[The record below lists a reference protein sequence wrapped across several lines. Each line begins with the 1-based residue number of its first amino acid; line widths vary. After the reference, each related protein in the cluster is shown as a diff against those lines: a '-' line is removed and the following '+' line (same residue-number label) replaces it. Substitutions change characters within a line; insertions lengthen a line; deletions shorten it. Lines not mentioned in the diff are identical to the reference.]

1 MLATESC
8 LGAAWVFNYYEEMKV
23 NTSIF
28 NDKPQSAVALGKS
41 SRLALRTSNVN
52 VGVRLADPEFVG
64 LLPGRLLP
72 KAIIDSGTAQVKF
85 LTSTILTPEDNDLYE
100 LYQRKGPGGTEDMI
114 TDDNLGAVAGRP
126 AEVLIDVPTA
136 ALVDDDVNKA
146 STTWQFQLRVQNGKN
161 GNWDDSNW
169 LTVEIDKNPPEVDK
183 VTGTK
188 FPPERAVYMN
198 LPDKTV
204 DDAWLENN
212 EFLQISINRNY
223 EFYSATDTI
232 HVYSGSTYGTGKLL
246 HTQRLTADTVDVP
259 SAELPKIDA
268 REYLWYTLTDATGN
282 ISEQAVAND
291 YQISRTPPPVFHDCE
306 FPQGILPDPIDLND
320 LQGTVYLNVKRP
332 DNAQDTDRIAATV
345 TNGTLPVSLGTRPL
359 GAATVLQFPIT
370 TSRLLALWN
379 NATAA
384 VPITGSYKFF
394 RGTEPEVAPPGTDSQ
409 INLLAPGP
417 SNPGFPDIKNPNMVE
432 VTVEGAS
439 GTKNHITASDR
450 LADITFSTPM
460 IKTGDTWVPV
470 TGDIARF
477 WINGEEVADFTL
489 TAGNTDP
496 LTHTMTPDEFDA
508 VIGAP
513 GPKQAYWTIENSA
526 TSPAVIESLNTE
538 VQVDLAKVDLVAPT
552 VRLFNGL
559 VSCAYLTRP
568 DRELPV
574 TVTIDATHMPK
585 DTVVTVYS
593 EGYED
598 ALGTKKIGGTEFWDT
613 YTILGTESPA
623 EFVLNVKPYLTKI
636 KPIQPPFSS
645 GLPNGYIKI
654 WYSILISG
662 APNPSEEFFNEVSLL
677 NSSNNY
683 CEGTPTI

>member
-1 MLATESC
+1 M
-8 LGAAWVFNYYEEMKV
+8 

-28 NDKPQSAVALGKS
+28 NGKPQSAVALGKS

-72 KAIIDSGTAQVKF
+72 KTIIDSGTAQVRF

-100 LYQRKGPGGTEDMI
+100 LYQRKGPGGTETMI
-114 TDDNLGAVAGRP
+114 ADDDLGLVAGRQT
-126 AEVLIDVPTA
+126 EVLISVPTA
-136 ALVDDDVNKA
+136 ALLDDDVNKF
-146 STTWQFQLRVQNGKN
+146 STRWEFQLSVLNGKN
-161 GNWDDSNW
+161 CNRDDSNW
-169 LTVEIDKNPPEVDK
+169 FTVEIDRNPPEVDK
-183 VTGTK
+183 GSGTK
-188 FPPERAVYMN
+188 FQPERAVYLN
-198 LPDKTV
+198 LPNKTV
-204 DDAWLENN
+204 DDAWLANN
-212 EFLQISINRNY
+212 EFLQISINRSY
-223 EFYSATDTI
+223 EFYNASDTI
-232 HVYSGSTYGTGKLL
+232 HVYSGPTYGTGKLL
-246 HTQRLTADTVDVP
+246 HTQRLTADTVEVP
-259 SAELPKIDA
+259 SAELPKTNS

-282 ISEQAVAND
+282 ISELAVAND
-291 YQISRTPPPVFHDCE
+291 YQISREPLPIFHDCE
-306 FPQGILPDPIDLND
+306 FPQGISPDPIDLND

-332 DNAQDTDRIAATV
+332 DNAQDTDRIAAAV
-345 TNGTLPVSLGTRPL
+345 TNGTLSVGLGIRVL

-370 TSRLLALWN
+370 TSRLLALWD

-384 VPITGSYKFF
+384 VTINGSYKFF
-394 RGTEPEVAPPGTDSQ
+394 RGTDPEVAPPGTASE

-432 VTVEGAS
+432 VTVVGAS

-470 TGDIARF
+470 AGDIARF
-477 WINGEEVADFTL
+477 LINGEEIADFAL
-489 TAGNTDP
+489 TAGDTDP
-496 LTHTMTPDEFDA
+496 LTHTMKPDEFDA
-508 VIGAP
+508 IIGAP
-513 GPKQAYWTIENSA
+513 GQKQACWTIENSA
-526 TSPAVIESLNTE
+526 TSPAVTESLNTA

-552 VRLFNGL
+552 VTLFNGY

-574 TVTIDATHMPK
+574 TVTIDAVNMPK

-598 ALGTKKIGGTEFWDT
+598 PLGTKKILGTEFSDT
-613 YTILGTESPA
+613 YTVLGTENPA
-623 EFVLNVKPYLTKI
+623 EFVLNVKPYLTKL

-645 GLPNGYIKI
+645 GLPNGYIKV

>member
-1 MLATESC
+1 M
-8 LGAAWVFNYYEEMKV
+8 

-28 NDKPQSAVALGKS
+28 NGKPQSAVALGKS

-72 KAIIDSGTAQVKF
+72 KTIIDSGTAQVRF

-100 LYQRKGPGGTEDMI
+100 LYQRKGPGGTETMI
-114 TDDNLGAVAGRP
+114 ADDDLGLVAGRQP
-126 AEVLIDVPTA
+126 EVLISVPTA
-136 ALVDDDVNKA
+136 ALLDDDVNKF
-146 STTWQFQLRVQNGKN
+146 STTWEFQLSVLNGKN
-161 GNWDDSNW
+161 GNRDDSNW
-169 LTVEIDKNPPEVDK
+169 FTVEIDRNPPEVDK
-183 VTGTK
+183 GSGTK
-188 FPPERAVYMN
+188 FQPERAVYLN
-198 LPDKTV
+198 LPNKTV
-204 DDAWLENN
+204 DDAWLANN
-212 EFLQISINRNY
+212 EFLQISINRSY
-223 EFYSATDTI
+223 EFYNASDTI
-232 HVYSGSTYGTGKLL
+232 HVYSGPTYGTGKLL
-246 HTQRLTADTVDVP
+246 HTQRLTADTVEVP
-259 SAELPKIDA
+259 SAELPKTDS

-282 ISEQAVAND
+282 ISELAVAND
-291 YQISRTPPPVFHDCE
+291 YQISREPLPIFHDCE
-306 FPQGILPDPIDLND
+306 FPQGISPDPIDLND

-332 DNAQDTDRIAATV
+332 DNAQDTDRIAAAV
-345 TNGTLPVSLGTRPL
+345 TNGTLSVGLGIRVL

-370 TSRLLALWN
+370 TSRLLALWD

-384 VPITGSYKFF
+384 VTINGSYKFF
-394 RGTEPEVAPPGTDSQ
+394 RGTDPEVAPPGTASE

-432 VTVEGAS
+432 VTVVGAS

-470 TGDIARF
+470 AGDIARF
-477 WINGEEVADFTL
+477 LINGEEIADFAL
-489 TAGNTDP
+489 TAGDTDP
-496 LTHTMTPDEFDA
+496 LTHTMKSDEFDA
-508 VIGAP
+508 IIGAP
-513 GPKQAYWTIENSA
+513 GQKQAYWTIENSA
-526 TSPAVIESLNTE
+526 TSPAVIESLNTA

-552 VRLFNGL
+552 VRLFNGY

-574 TVTIDATHMPK
+574 TVTIDAVNMPK

-598 ALGTKKIGGTEFWDT
+598 PLGTKKILGTEFSDT
-613 YTILGTESPA
+613 YTVLGTENPA
-623 EFVLNVKPYLTKI
+623 EFVLNVKPYLTKL

-645 GLPNGYIKI
+645 GLPNGYIKV

>member
-1 MLATESC
+1 M
-8 LGAAWVFNYYEEMKV
+8 
-23 NTSIF
+23 NTPIF
-28 NDKPQSAVALGKS
+28 NGKPQSAVALGKS
-41 SRLALRTSNVN
+41 SRLLLRTSNVN

-72 KAIIDSGTAQVKF
+72 KTIIDSGTAQVRF

-100 LYQRKGPGGTEDMI
+100 LYQRKGPGGTETMI
-114 TDDNLGAVAGRP
+114 ADDNLGPVAGRP

-146 STTWQFQLRVQNGKN
+146 STTWEFQLSVLNGKN
-161 GNWDDSNW
+161 GNRDDSNW
-169 LTVEIDKNPPEVDK
+169 FTVEIDRNPPEVDK
-183 VTGTK
+183 GSGTK
-188 FPPERAVYMN
+188 FQPERALYLN
-198 LPDKTV
+198 LPNKTV
-204 DDAWLENN
+204 DDAWLANN
-212 EFLQISINRNY
+212 EFLQISINRSY
-223 EFYSATDTI
+223 EFYNASDTI
-232 HVYSGSTYGTGKLL
+232 HVYSGPTYGAGKLL
-246 HTQRLTADTVDVP
+246 HTQRLTADTVEVP
-259 SAELPKIDA
+259 SAELPKTDS

-282 ISEQAVAND
+282 ISELAVAND
-291 YQISRTPPPVFHDCE
+291 YQISRTPPPIFHDCE
-306 FPQGILPDPIDLND
+306 FPQGISPDPIDLND

-332 DNAQDTDRIAATV
+332 DNAQDTDRIAAAV
-345 TNGTLPVSLGTRPL
+345 TNGKLPVGLGTRVL

-370 TSRLLALWN
+370 TSRLLALWD

-384 VPITGSYKFF
+384 VPINGSYKFF
-394 RGTEPEVAPPGTDSQ
+394 RGTDPEVAPPGTDSE

-470 TGDIARF
+470 AGDIARF
-477 WINGEEVADFTL
+477 LINGEEIAEFTL
-489 TAGNTDP
+489 TAGDTDP
-496 LTHTMTPDEFDA
+496 LTHTMKPDEFDA
-508 VIGAP
+508 IIGAP
-513 GPKQAYWTIENSA
+513 GQKQAYWTIENSA
-526 TSPAVIESLNTE
+526 TSPAVIESLNTA

-552 VRLFNGL
+552 VTLFNGY
-559 VSCAYLTRP
+559 VSCAHLTRP

-574 TVTIDATHMPK
+574 TVTIDAVHMPK

-598 ALGTKKIGGTEFWDT
+598 SLGTKKIRGTEFSDT
-613 YTILGTESPA
+613 YTVLGTENPA
-623 EFVLNVKPYLTKI
+623 EFVLNVKPYLTKL

-662 APNPSEEFFNEVSLL
+662 APNPSKEFFNEVSLL